1 MINSIILGKK
11 QGSEYLNR
19 KNNILSDVGR
29 RSLLIEP
36 LANVQSNPEL
46 TNNSPQNLAKTEL
59 DVLENKFKTLLT
71 KYASLT
77 KTVNEDR
84 LNNKLQDP
92 NSDSEERAEL
102 VKVNKELMDV
112 ANTIYGKIE
121 NMQKTIDELKQQK
134 GIHSETIDNHMSNF
148 QGLINRYNELNENE
162 DSLDAIIEDAKIIE
176 ESNNIN
182 NVLYGISTI
191 ILLIVA
197 YRMLH

>member
-36 LANVQSNPEL
+36 LANVQSNREL

>member
-92 NSDSEERAEL
+92 NSVSEERAEL